1 MGSFNGLIQ
10 AEFTPPKTW
19 VLSRELSFRTDEIS
33 SEDIEILQTIGANC
47 SASGEIFAESGF
59 HTDLASVPRSLWFLI
74 SPWDIARS
82 AVIHDHL
89 YACCRN
95 YFNSESCDPEIWKR
109 ARAIS
114 DKIFLLAMYASEP
127 PVPSWKKKAAY
138 YSVRAFGKK
147 PASQAV
153 ILQKDQSS

>member
-1 MGSFNGLIQ
+1 MSSFNGLIQ

-19 VLSRELSFRTDEIS
+19 VLSRELSFRSDEIS
-33 SEDIEILQTIGANC
+33 AEDIEILQTIGASC
-47 SASGEIFAESGF
+47 STSGEIFAESGF

-95 YFNSESCDPEIWKR
+95 YFNSEGCDPDLWEK

-114 DKIFLLAMYASEP
+114 DKVFLLAMDASEP
-127 PVPSWKKKAAY
+127 TVPRWKKKAAY
-138 YSVRAFGKK
+138 YSVRVFGKK

-153 ILQKDQSS
+153 ILQKNETT